1 MIKQKYYDPKVEMK
15 LDTISRIRN
24 IISQLIDNGWYEEY
38 IIALMS
44 IETNEMVTTNNIKK
58 YESTYKEYMEK
69 DHITLLSEELT
80 DIIESKE

>member
-1 MIKQKYYDPKVEMK
+1 MIKQTYYDPKVEIK

-58 YESTYKEYMEK
+58 YESTYKEYMEQ

>member
-1 MIKQKYYDPKVEMK
+1 MIKQTYYDPKIEMK

-58 YESTYKEYMEK
+58 YESTYKEYMDK

>member
-1 MIKQKYYDPKVEMK
+1 VIKQTYYDPKVEMK

-44 IETNEMVTTNNIKK
+44 IETNEMVTTNNLKK

>member
-1 MIKQKYYDPKVEMK
+1 MIKQTYYDPKVEMK

>member
-1 MIKQKYYDPKVEMK
+1 MIKQTYYDPKIEMK
-15 LDTISRIRN
+15 LDTISRIRD

-44 IETNEMVTTNNIKK
+44 IETNEMVTINNIKK
-58 YESTYKEYMEK
+58 YESTYKEYMDK